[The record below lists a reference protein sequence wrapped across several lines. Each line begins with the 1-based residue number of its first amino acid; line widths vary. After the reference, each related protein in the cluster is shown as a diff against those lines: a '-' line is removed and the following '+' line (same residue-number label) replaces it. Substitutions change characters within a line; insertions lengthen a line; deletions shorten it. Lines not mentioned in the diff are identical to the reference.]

1 MAKVQR
7 KRKSSRRLLDAPKAE
22 LPQKINYMILIA
34 GVAVLIIGYL
44 VMMMGDDISPVSVT
58 IAPIILFIAYC
69 IIIPVGI
76 IFRKKKTDP
85 EQAGT

>member
-1 MAKVQR
+1 MAKAQR

-44 VMMMGDDISPVSVT
+44 VMSMGDDISPVSVT
-58 IAPIILFIAYC
+58 IAPIILFLGYC
-69 IIIPVGI
+69 VVIPLGI
-76 IFRKKKTDP
+76 IFKKKKADP
-85 EQAGT
+85 EQVGS

>member
-22 LPQKINYMILIA
+22 LPQKINYMILVA
-34 GVAVLIIGYL
+34 GVAVLLVGYF
-44 VMMMGDDISPVSVT
+44 VMSMGDDISPVSVT
-58 IAPIILFIAYC
+58 IAPIILFIGYC
-69 IIIPVGI
+69 IIIPLGI
-76 IFRKKKTDP
+76 IYRKKKIDP

>member
-22 LPQKINYMILIA
+22 LPQKINYLILVA
-34 GVAVLIIGYL
+34 GVAVLLVGYF
-44 VMMMGDDISPVSVT
+44 VMSMGDDISPVSVT
-58 IAPIILFIAYC
+58 IAPIILFIGYC
-69 IIIPVGI
+69 IIIPLGI
-76 IFRKKKTDP
+76 IYRKKNIDP